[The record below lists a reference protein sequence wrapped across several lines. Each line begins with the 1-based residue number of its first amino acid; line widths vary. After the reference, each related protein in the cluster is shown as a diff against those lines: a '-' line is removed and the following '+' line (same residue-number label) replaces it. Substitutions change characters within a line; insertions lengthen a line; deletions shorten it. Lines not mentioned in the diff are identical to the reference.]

1 MRGQSI
7 HQNTMIHFL
16 TILAQAPAAPAPP
29 TPQGMNPII
38 MLLFMVALF
47 YFLLIRPQQK
57 RQKEHAKR
65 VSALKSGDRII
76 TNSGLH
82 GLVAN
87 VKEKTIVVKIAENV
101 KVEMEKD
108 SVATVLKAAEG
119 EA

>member
-1 MRGQSI
+1 MTHFSI
-7 HQNTMIHFL
+7 
-16 TILAQAPAAPAPP
+16 ILAQAPPPGEPVPP
-29 TPQGMNPII
+29 TPGGMNPII
-38 MLLFMVALF
+38 MLVFMVALF

-57 RQKEHAKR
+57 RQKEHVKR
-65 VSALKSGDRII
+65 VSALKSGDRIV

-108 SVATVLKAAEG
+108 AVATVLKAAEG